1 MNLKAN
7 LDIIRHDKPLIHCI
21 TNHISINDCANAV
34 LASGAK
40 PIMAEHPKEVA
51 EITKMSEALAVNLG
65 NISDSR
71 MKSIMISGEIAKEYK
86 IPSVIDVVGVACS
99 KLRLDFARE
108 YIDKYNPSV
117 IKGNEAEIRAL
128 CGFDFC
134 TKGVDSQSE
143 SSDNELTFLCQKA
156 SEMFCSTVLISGKTD
171 CVSDGNKTA
180 LVKNGSYLMPYVTGT
195 GCIMNVICAV
205 LLSKNE
211 PFASA
216 VNSAVLMGLAGE
228 KAEEKF
234 NKENSITF
242 FHNSII
248 DALFLMSDDEIL
260 EKGRVEIYE

>member
-1 MNLKAN
+1 MSLKVN
-7 LDIIRHDKPLIHCI
+7 LDEIRCEKPLIHCI
-21 TNHISINDCANAV
+21 TNHISINDCANVV
-34 LASGAK
+34 LALGAK
-40 PIMAEHPKEVA
+40 PIMAEHPKEVS

-71 MKSIMISGEIAKEYK
+71 MKSIMISGKIAKENK

-99 KLRLDFARE
+99 ELRLDFAKE

-143 SSDNELTFLCQKA
+143 SSDKELVCLCKKA
-156 SEMFCSTVLISGKTD
+156 SETLSSVVLISGKTD
-171 CVSDGNKTA
+171 CVSDGRKTA
-180 LVKNGSYLMPYVTGT
+180 LIKNGSSLMPFVTGT
-195 GCIMNVICAV
+195 GCILNVVCAV
-205 LLSKNE
+205 LLAKNE
-211 PFASA
+211 PFLSA

-234 NKENSITF
+234 KKENSITS

-248 DALFLMSDDEIL
+248 DAMFLMNSEYIT
-260 EKGRVEIYE
+260 ENGRVKIYE